1 MQLRPDE
8 IASILRNRIEQYDV
22 ETELAEVGT
31 VLQVGDGIARVYGLE
46 NAVSLEMLELE
57 HGVTGLAFNLEED
70 NVGAALFGKWE
81 HVKEGEPVRRTGSVI
96 SVPVGEALIG
106 RIVDPLGNP
115 LDGQGPIETTERRP
129 LEFKAPGVIA
139 RQPVKEPLQTGIKAI
154 DSMTNVGRGQ
164 RELIIGD
171 RSTGKT
177 AILVD
182 TILNQRGQ
190 DMVCIYVA
198 IGQKASTVAQVVERL
213 RDAGAMEYTIV
224 VTAPASEAAPIKW
237 MAPFAGCA
245 MGEYFLY
252 NGRHALCMYDDL
264 SKHADAYRQMSLLLR
279 RPPGREAFPGD
290 VFYLHS
296 RLLERAVKLNDEL
309 GGGSLTALPVI
320 ETQAGD
326 ISAYIPTNVISIT
339 DGQIFLQSDL
349 FFSGVRPAVNVGTSV
364 SRVGSSA
371 QTKAMK
377 KVAGR
382 LRLDL
387 AQYREL
393 EAFAQFGSE
402 LDAATQQ
409 TLARGE
415 RMVAT
420 LNQPQYAPW
429 PMEEQVVAIYS
440 GINGHLDDIP
450 VEDVPRFQDE
460 LRERLRSEGGVYDT
474 IRDTGDLSD
483 ETTEKLNAELHRF
496 KEAFQRTERAPV
508 AV

>member
-1 MQLRPDE
+1 MKLRPEE
-8 IASILRNRIEQYDV
+8 ITSILKERIEKFDV
-22 ETELAEVGT
+22 ESNLAEVGT
-31 VLQVGDGIARVYGLE
+31 VLQVGDGIARIHGLE
-46 NAVSLEMLELE
+46 NCVALEMLELE
-57 HGVTGLAFNLEED
+57 HGVVGLAFNLEED
-70 NVGAALFGKWE
+70 NVGAALFGEWDK
-81 HVKEGEPVRRTGSVI
+81 VSEGEPVRRTGKVA
-96 SVPVGEALIG
+96 SVPVGEALLG
-106 RIVDPLGNP
+106 RVVDPLGNP
-115 LDGQGPIETTERRP
+115 LDGQGPIEATETRP
-129 LEFKAPGVIA
+129 VEWKAPGVIQ

-177 AILVD
+177 AIAID
-182 TILNQRGQ
+182 TILNQHDQ
-190 DMVCIYVA
+190 NVKCFYVA

-213 RDAGAMEYTIV
+213 RDAGAMEYTTVI
-224 VTAPASEAAPIKW
+224 TAGASEAAPIKW
-237 MAPFAGCA
+237 LAPFAGCA
-245 MGEYFLY
+245 MAEYFLY
-252 NGRHALCMYDDL
+252 KGEHALIIYDDL
-264 SKHADAYRQMSLLLR
+264 TKQADAYRQLSLLLR

-296 RLLERAVKLNDEL
+296 RLLERACKLSDAL
-309 GGGSLTALPVI
+309 GGGSLTALPII

-364 SRVGSSA
+364 SRVGTSA

-402 LDAATQQ
+402 LDQATQNA
-409 TLARGE
+409 LNRGE
-415 RMVAT
+415 KMVAT
-420 LNQPQYAPW
+420 LNQPQYQPW
-429 PMEEQVVAIYS
+429 PMEEQVGALYAGV
-440 GINGHLDDIP
+440 NGFLDDIP
-450 VEDVPRFQDE
+450 TADITRFQDE
-460 LRERLRSEGGVYDT
+460 LREHLRAQKDIYAA
-474 IRDTGDLSD
+474 IREQGELSD
-483 ETTEKLNAELHRF
+483 EKAEALNAEIEKVKSRF
-496 KEAFQRTERAPV
+496 ATSEDKAA
-508 AV
+508 